1 MTPPTPVELPPTLAG
16 ALAASAA
23 ILRDSAAPLDPALR
37 QACEISAV
45 ALGVERVSVWL
56 LGEAG
61 RALRCLTVFELTS
74 GLHCSGTTLRTADFP
89 RYFGELA
96 ASGSIPAAEARLDP
110 RTSELAEAYLTP
122 LGIAALLDTP
132 IARGQVVLGVVCHE
146 HSGGPRAW
154 SDPERHYAEALAPL
168 LAARLHG
175 EGTFGPATP
184 ADRTLLDQL
193 AAGVAHDFKN
203 LLTVILGYAELVA
216 ARAALAPDDRDAL
229 RQIVA
234 AAERGGALASDL
246 MLVASDQPRRTR
258 VISPTRVIEAALPL
272 LRDLV
277 GPRHELVFES
287 HAYTGRVFLDPSSLE
302 RVVTNLVVNARDASP
317 GGGPITVRVRD
328 NVGLPDGPDD
338 RTYKC
343 VEVSDRGTGIDPTV
357 IDRLFEPFV
366 TTKSPDRGTGL
377 GLAIVQQIVDR
388 AGGTVRV
395 KSVLGEGT
403 TFAVY
408 LPRISA
414 DAAPNS

>member
-37 QACEISAV
+37 QVCEISAV

-61 RALRCLTVFELTS
+61 RALRCLTAFERTS

-203 LLTVILGYAELVA
+203 LLTVILGYADIVGR
-216 ARAALAPDDRDAL
+216 RATLAEPDREAL
-229 RQIVA
+229 RRITEA
-234 AAERGGALASDL
+234 ADRGSLLADDL
-246 MLVASDQPRRTR
+246 MLIASDRPRRTR
-258 VISPTRVIEAALPL
+258 VISPARVIEAALPL
-272 LRDLV
+272 LRSLV
-277 GPRHELVFES
+277 GPGHELHFEAPP
-287 HAYTGRVFLDPSSLE
+287 HDGRVFLDPSSLE

-317 GGGPITVRVRD
+317 GGGPITVRVRGD
-328 NVGLPDGPDD
+328 AGPPGQP
-338 RTYKC
+338 C
-343 VEVSDRGTGIDPTV
+343 ECIEVADRGTGIDPAAR
-357 IDRLFEPFV
+357 DRLFEPFFS
-366 TTKSPDRGTGL
+366 TKRSDKGTGL
-377 GLAIVQQIVDR
+377 GLAIVKQIVDR
-388 AGGTVRV
+388 AGGHVRV
-395 KSVLGEGT
+395 ESAVGQGT
-403 TFAVY
+403 TFRVC
-408 LPRISA
+408 LPRVCGDLPA
-414 DAAPNS
+414 NS

>member
-1 MTPPTPVELPPTLAG
+1 MSPPTPPELLPPLAA
-16 ALAASAA
+16 ALADASAA
-23 ILRDSAAPLDPALR
+23 LRDPAGPLELALRRVCELSAAALEL
-37 QACEISAV
+37 A
-45 ALGVERVSVWL
+45 RVSVWVL
-56 LGEAG
+56 TEAG
-61 RALRCLTVFELTS
+61 RTLHCLTALDRSRGEFS
-74 GLHCSGTTLRTADFP
+74 RGATLRTADFP
-89 RYFGELA
+89 AYFAALNASASVPAGDAQHDARTAEL
-96 ASGSIPAAEARLDP
+96 SD
-110 RTSELAEAYLTP
+110 AYLTP
-122 LGIAALLDTP
+122 LGIAALLDAP
-132 IARGQVVLGVVCHE
+132 ILLAGAVLGVLCLE
-146 HSGGPRAW
+146 HVGDPRRCTAE
-154 SDPERHYAEALAPL
+154 ERRYAEALTPPL
-168 LAARLHG
+168 ALRLG
-175 EGTFGPATP
+175 SVEGLSPPRRERAQ
-184 ADRTLLDQL
+184 LDKL